1 MTKEMIEACEEFLK
15 DEKNSPSNYNFKS
28 DIFKELRHDKEQEK
42 EASTVAQKFSD
53 FQDRLRKIFMLDENH
68 FDINYYI
75 ISAALAEECQYQGL
89 NPRDAVY
96 AAMNALRSVIVIN
109 KYSKLEAN
117 YETNK
122 MKPIL

>member
-1 MTKEMIEACEEFLK
+1 MTKEMLEACEEFLK

-42 EASTVAQKFSD
+42 EAESVSQKFSD

-75 ISAALAEECQYQGL
+75 ISDALAEKCQYQGL

-96 AAMNALRSVIVIN
+96 AAMNALRTVLVIN

-122 MKPIL
+122 LKPIL

>member
-1 MTKEMIEACEEFLK
+1 MLKACEEFLK

-42 EASTVAQKFSD
+42 EAKSAAQKFND

-75 ISAALAEECQYQGL
+75 VSAALADKCQYQGL

-96 AAMNALRSVIVIN
+96 AAMMALKSVIVIN
-109 KYSKLEAN
+109 KYSKLEAD
-117 YETNK
+117 YETNT

>member
-1 MTKEMIEACEEFLK
+1 MTKEMLEACEEFLK

-42 EASTVAQKFSD
+42 EASSVAQKFSD

-68 FDINYYI
+68 FDIDYYI

-89 NPRDAVY
+89 NPRDAVCS
-96 AAMNALRSVIVIN
+96 AMNALKSVIVIN

-122 MKPIL
+122 LKPIL

>member
-1 MTKEMIEACEEFLK
+1 MTKEMLEACEEFLK
-15 DEKNSPSNYNFKS
+15 DEKNNPSNYNFKS

-42 EASTVAQKFSD
+42 EAESVAQKFGD
-53 FQDRLRKIFMLDENH
+53 FQDRLQKIFMLDENH

-75 ISAALAEECQYQGL
+75 ISDALAEKCQYQGL

-96 AAMNALRSVIVIN
+96 AAMNALRSVIIIN
-109 KYSKLEAN
+109 KFSKLEAN

-122 MKPIL
+122 LKPIL

>member
-1 MTKEMIEACEEFLK
+1 MTKEMLEACEEFLK
-15 DEKNSPSNYNFKS
+15 DEKNSPSNYDFKS
-28 DIFKELRHDKEQEK
+28 NIFKELRHDKEQEK
-42 EASTVAQKFSD
+42 EASSVEKKFYD

-68 FDINYYI
+68 FDIDYYVV
-75 ISAALAEECQYQGL
+75 SAALAEECQYQGI
-89 NPRDAVY
+89 NPRDAVRS
-96 AAMNALRSVIVIN
+96 AMNALRTVIVIN

>member
-1 MTKEMIEACEEFLK
+1 MTKEMLEACEEFLK
-15 DEKNSPSNYNFKS
+15 DEKNSPSNYDFKS

-42 EASTVAQKFSD
+42 EASAVAQRFDD
-53 FQDRLRKIFMLDENH
+53 FQDRLRKIFMLDENY

-75 ISAALAEECQYQGL
+75 ISTALAEECQYQGL

-96 AAMNALRSVIVIN
+96 AAMNALRSIVVIN

-122 MKPIL
+122 MKPII

>member
-1 MTKEMIEACEEFLK
+1 MTKEMLEACEEFLK
-15 DEKNSPSNYNFKS
+15 DEKNNPSNYNFKS

-42 EASTVAQKFSD
+42 EAESVAQKFGD
-53 FQDRLRKIFMLDENH
+53 FQDRLQKIFMLDENH

-75 ISAALAEECQYQGL
+75 ISDALAEKCQYQGL

-96 AAMNALRSVIVIN
+96 AAMNALRSVIIIN
-109 KYSKLEAN
+109 KFSKLEVN

-122 MKPIL
+122 LKPIL